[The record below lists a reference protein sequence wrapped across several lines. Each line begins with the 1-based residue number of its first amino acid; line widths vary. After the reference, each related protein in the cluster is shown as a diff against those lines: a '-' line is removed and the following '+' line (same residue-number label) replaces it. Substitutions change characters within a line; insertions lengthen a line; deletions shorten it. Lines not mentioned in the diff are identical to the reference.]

1 MILPISKIAG
11 EGKTPP
17 GALRQTSIDVTEF
30 GQELHAVVES
40 LIETLLF
47 YHSVGLSA
55 PQIGSNLNIFVM
67 GTGAGSPNRRA
78 VRVIINPKTLTEAG
92 EDAGTP
98 NERLETCLSV
108 PGVLGLVTRCHEV
121 DFVYWD
127 ESGKRHRASL
137 SGGEARIYQ
146 HEADHLRGVLFVDKA
161 KAFYP
166 VGHHFVETHQML
178 RAAGRD

>member
-1 MILPISKIAG
+1 MILPILKIAG
-11 EGKTPP
+11 EDRTPLV
-17 GALRQTSIDVTEF
+17 ALRQTSIDVTEF
-30 GQELHAVVES
+30 DEELHRIVEG

-55 PQIGSNLNIFVM
+55 PQIGRNLSIFVM
-67 GTGAGSPNRRA
+67 RTGADSPNNRA
-78 VRVIINPKTLTEAG
+78 VRVVINPKTLTEAG
-92 EDAGTP
+92 EDTGTP
-98 NERLETCLSV
+98 NEKLEGCLSV

-127 ESGKRHRASL
+127 ESGKRHRESL
-137 SGGEARIYQ
+137 SGREARIYQ
-146 HEADHLRGVLFVDKA
+146 HEKDHLLGVLFVDKA

-166 VGHHFVETHQML
+166 VGHRFAETYQMV